1 MPFVTADEPQRID
14 TLRPAVQPPAPDL
27 FAETIPAAFR
37 AQNIV
42 ASALARRIGPQAPAV
57 PGFDPFDHIEGYEDY
72 ARQFLNADSPDDVA
86 RIRSQIDRE
95 LRDRDTL
102 AAAGTAGVL
111 AQIAAGIL
119 DPVNL
124 VPVGGAAAA
133 GGRLGYNL
141 LRGAATGALAVGAQ
155 EVGLHA
161 TQRTRTREETAI
173 GIAAGGFL
181 GGLLGAAAGRV
192 APAERAT
199 LAARIDREMEV
210 PPASAPDLVAEPGAI
225 RITPEEL
232 DADIAAA
239 PITPEPARSPQ
250 SGPDRNGYPGE
261 GDSADRTPASPDGPE
276 NTSASGTSPRQD
288 RPPPV
293 VEESGTLYEA
303 LYRADRATIEAK
315 PPVPVVEARSRWSG
329 LAWRDLRTATKQ
341 WARGFF
347 AGPAAFLRNRDTGW
361 TEIRVSRQGIE
372 KTSSG
377 ADRPQHF
384 EVLPHL
390 PALMENAVLIESN
403 RGLGDSANVRA
414 FHRLYAPL
422 RLDGE
427 LYRVKLTVKETTE
440 GRLFYEHVLTEI
452 EGPAVLSGAEAPSP
466 AGSAPRPAGPSALN
480 VGDLLAGVKFRGG
493 DDVLDGRPIGEAPAA
508 PVRPVEAG
516 EVAGA
521 DAAGDGIGR
530 SAGAAW
536 TGGTSERR
544 LKGALGMEKALAFS
558 SPILRTATS
567 PSVETRRLAQQLA
580 ETPFYYEDNA
590 LGIATP
596 EAVERRVRRWQANL
610 ARGYEAVR
618 SAYLD
623 YRRQFGAAR
632 TNQGAGPRGGRP
644 LSFREFRE
652 EVGRTMRRGDQAPD
666 PFVTRAAQ
674 SLRRE
679 VFEPLKARAI
689 EVGLLPEDVT
699 TTTAASYLTRVY
711 DRERIVARRPEFV
724 GIVADWLAGLR
735 GVAEHRLAEADAQV
749 SELGPRVQDLAD
761 QVETAKAE
769 RQATA
774 RELREARRQHLAAER
789 DAMAARREARQADTI
804 ARRMAEREDR
814 FEPVP
819 DLDRADPLAA
829 FIRDLRRGG
838 PVEKP
843 LRLAEWLRRNGGLR
857 DEGGELRAL
866 GIEPKARP
874 GLINNRTGRPLD
886 DAVHAAWEAGY
897 FAADEAPDVRT
908 FLYALGDDVNGT
920 SPAYRDA
927 DLDLV
932 ARAETAREFARDLEA
947 RGIDMDRL
955 TDAELARVIETGDA
969 DLSGLVRS
977 TPATRARV
985 REIGI
990 HRRAA
995 ERRAARSAERRAATE
1010 AAQAEARARLEQ
1022 LRLDVA
1028 TASARAANLEGELR
1042 RLRSQLDR
1050 ARRRQ
1055 ESEAGLARAEDVE
1068 LRETAEQVTDKIMG
1082 APAGR
1087 ILYEAVPFTRG
1098 PLRERT
1104 LDIPDELIE
1113 GFLVSDVDHVANLY
1127 VRSMAPDVELFGEF
1141 GSLGLD
1147 DRLDLIGRDF
1157 KRKIAAAATEDER
1170 RKLHARW
1177 RADIRDVTAMLGRL
1191 RNTWGIPDNPDTLG
1205 VRILRGARN
1214 VNYLRLLGEQTIS
1227 ALPDL
1232 GRPVMIH
1239 GISRVLRDGLVPLV
1253 RNLRAVKLARRE
1265 AQLAGTALDMV
1276 LESRAIDFAEIG
1288 DQYGRHTMFE
1298 RGLNALTRNFGTIT
1312 LMRPW
1317 TDALKTFTAV
1327 VTQTRM
1333 IEAARALA
1341 DGRLR
1346 PGLRGRIER
1355 DSLVRGQDLEWL
1367 AMLGIDRDLAGRI
1380 ADEFDR
1386 HGEVVDGAYLA
1397 NTERWTDRE
1406 AIERFRSA
1414 LAKDVDAAI
1423 VTPGIGERPLWLDG
1437 SEIGKTIGQFKT
1449 FLFVSAQRV
1458 LLAGLQQRDAATLS
1472 GLLLMVSL
1480 GMGAYAMKSMTAD
1493 RELSEDPARWV
1504 AEGIDR
1510 SGVLGWFFE
1519 VNNIAE
1525 RLTGGRVGVSAMM
1538 DDGRT
1543 MSRHAW
1549 RGMVSALAGPSAG
1562 IFEDVGRTTTAIA
1575 NGEWGAADVRAAR
1588 RLFPYQNLVGL
1599 REILNEAEA
1608 GIARTL
1614 GVE

>member
-14 TLRPAVQPPAPDL
+14 TLRPAVQPPTPDL

-42 ASALARRIGPQAPAV
+42 ASALARRVGSPAPPV

-72 ARQFLNADSPDDVA
+72 AREFLGADSPDDVA

-119 DPVNL
+119 DPINL
-124 VPVGGAAAA
+124 VPVGGTAVA
-133 GGRLGYNL
+133 GSRLGYNL
-141 LRGAATGALAVGAQ
+141 LRGAAAGALAVGAQ
-155 EVGLHA
+155 EAGLHA
-161 TQRTRTREETAI
+161 TQRTRTRDETAI

-181 GGLLGAAAGRV
+181 GGLLGAAAGRLV
-192 APAERAT
+192 PAEHAA
-199 LAARIDREMEV
+199 LAARIEREMEV
-210 PPASAPDLVAEPGAI
+210 PPANRPDLFAEPGSI

-232 DADIAAA
+232 DADTSAL
-239 PITPEPARSPQ
+239 PVSTPVASEPVQSPQ
-250 SGPDRNGYPGE
+250 GGLNRNGYLGE
-261 GDSADRTPASPDGPE
+261 GSSVDLIPASPDGPE
-276 NTSASGTSPRQD
+276 NASMP
-288 RPPPV
+288 
-293 VEESGTLYEA
+293 
-303 LYRADRATIEAK
+303 
-315 PPVPVVEARSRWSG
+315 
-329 LAWRDLRTATKQ
+329 
-341 WARGFF
+341 
-347 AGPAAFLRNRDTGW
+347 PAAL
-361 TEIRVSRQGIE
+361 
-372 KTSSG
+372 
-377 ADRPQHF
+377 
-384 EVLPHL
+384 
-390 PALMENAVLIESN
+390 
-403 RGLGDSANVRA
+403 
-414 FHRLYAPL
+414 
-422 RLDGE
+422 
-427 LYRVKLTVKETTE
+427 
-440 GRLFYEHVLTEI
+440 
-452 EGPAVLSGAEAPSP
+452 
-466 AGSAPRPAGPSALN
+466 
-480 VGDLLAGVKFRGG
+480 
-493 DDVLDGRPIGEAPAA
+493 
-508 PVRPVEAG
+508 RPVEAG
-516 EVAGA
+516 ETAKPVARVNAPA
-521 DAAGDGIGR
+521 DEGIGR

-536 TGGTSERR
+536 AGGTSERR

-596 EAVERRVRRWQANL
+596 EAVERRTRRWQANL

-623 YRRQFGAAR
+623 YRRQFGAVR
-632 TNQGAGPRGGRP
+632 TNQGAGPAGGRP

-652 EVGRTMRRGDQAPD
+652 EVGRTMRRGDQAAD

-674 SLRRE
+674 SLRNE

-711 DRERIVARRPEFV
+711 DRERIAARRPEFV

-735 GVAEHRLAEADAQV
+735 GVAEHRLADADAQV
-749 SELGPRVQDLAD
+749 TELGPRVQDLAD
-761 QVETAKAE
+761 QVETVKAE
-769 RQATA
+769 QQAAA
-774 RELREARRQHLAAER
+774 RELREARRRHLAAER
-789 DAMAARREARQADTI
+789 DAMAARREARQAETI
-804 ARRMAEREDR
+804 ARRMADREAR

-819 DLDRADPLAA
+819 DLDRADPLAE

-838 PVEKP
+838 PAEKP

-886 DAVHAAWEAGY
+886 DATHAAWEAGY

-908 FLYALGDDVNGT
+908 FLYALGDDFNGT

-955 TDAELARVIETGDA
+955 TDAELVRVIETGDA
-969 DLSGLVRS
+969 DLSGFVRS
-977 TPATRARV
+977 TPATRARA

-995 ERRAARSAERRAATE
+995 DRRAVRSGERRAETE
-1010 AAQAEARARLEQ
+1010 AAQTEAQARLEQ
-1022 LRLDVA
+1022 LRLDA
-1028 TASARAANLEGELR
+1028 AAANARAANLEGELR

-1068 LRETAEQVTDKIMG
+1068 LRDVAEQIADKIIG

-1087 ILYEAVPFTRG
+1087 IMYEAVPFTRG

-1127 VRSMAPDVELFGEF
+1127 VRSMAPDVEMFGEF
-1141 GSLGLD
+1141 GSLSLD

-1157 KRKIAAAATEDER
+1157 KQKIAAAATEDER

-1177 RADIRDVTAMLGRL
+1177 RDDIRDVTAMFGRL
-1191 RNTWGIPDNPDTLG
+1191 RNTWGIPGNPDGLG

-1239 GISRVLRDGLVPLV
+1239 GISRVLRDGLAPLV
-1253 RNLRAVKLARRE
+1253 RNMRAVKLARRE

-1276 LESRAIDFAEIG
+1276 LDSRAIDFAEIG
-1288 DQYGRHTMFE
+1288 DQYGRHTAFE

-1355 DSLVRGQDLEWL
+1355 GSLVRGQDLEWL

-1380 ADEFDR
+1380 VDEFDR

-1397 NTERWTDRE
+1397 NSERWTDRE
-1406 AIERFRSA
+1406 AVERFRSA

-1423 VTPGIGERPLWLDG
+1423 VTPGIGDRPLWLDG
-1437 SEIGKTIGQFKT
+1437 TEIGKTIGQFKT
-1449 FLFVSAQRV
+1449 FLFASAQRV

-1480 GMGAYAMKSMTAD
+1480 GMGAYAMKSMTAE

-1549 RGMVSALAGPSAG
+1549 RGTLSTLVGPSAG
-1562 IFEDVGRTTTAIA
+1562 LIEDVGRTTTAIA
-1575 NGEWGAADVRAAR
+1575 SGEWGEADMRAAR